1 MPSPSE
7 PHQKGSLR
15 NLDGDIARV
24 QQFVGTWLGA
34 TAEDMQLDTAPAS
47 SPIRQAS
54 VRLTAND
61 PGPWPGQR
69 RGKVPY
75 GPAGRMR
82 LIAAEG
88 IRSDIA
94 QHVRPIE
101 CGGPAEL
108 CRFLA
113 ARTEALLIFWAVC
126 HLSHSVP
133 ADKSRPT
140 RPRLAPEFP
149 ASPF

>member
-15 NLDGDIARV
+15 IWTVTSRECSSSSGRGWARRLRTCSWT
-24 QQFVGTWLGA
+24 QR
-34 TAEDMQLDTAPAS
+34 
-47 SPIRQAS
+47 RQAR
-54 VRLTAND
+54 RLGRLQCVSRRTTPAL
-61 PGPWPGQR
+61 GQGQR